1 MSKTWCTSTGS
12 LAGAGAGAAAA
23 GAAKAAFGT
32 FRGRAYAGKGPRETT
47 FGPSAPVEIL
57 GVEYD

>member
-1 MSKTWCTSTGS
+1 

-32 FRGRAYAGKGPRETT
+32 FRGRAYAEKGPRETT